1 MVKYIYLEILL
12 YFLLGTFSGVLAGLF
27 GIGGGII
34 IIPTF
39 FYVFSYLGFPQEILS
54 HMVLG
59 SSLGVIVFSSISST
73 FSHNTK
79 GAVNW
84 GLIKLVVPSI
94 VIGSC
99 LGSLTAGYLESNTLQ
114 GLVALFLV
122 VASVQL
128 IFEFPPPPQN
138 PQTNLVGPVVAG
150 GGIGWLSG
158 VFGIGG
164 GIFSVPYFYHRGLKM
179 MNAIGTS
186 AACGIPIAVAGSI
199 SYMIIGRDSVDLP
212 QNSIGYVYLPAT
224 IIVGLT
230 SSITAKYG
238 VNIAHRMKQKKL
250 RIAFAFLVMI
260 MALNLLMR

>member
-1 MVKYIYLEILL
+1 MEILL

-39 FYVFSYLGFPQEILS
+39 FYIFSYLGFAEEILS

-59 SSLGVIVFSSISST
+59 SSLGVIVFSSLSST
-73 FSHNTK
+73 FSHHLK

-84 GLIKLVVPSI
+84 KLIKVVVPSI
-94 VIGSC
+94 VIGSS
-99 LGSLTAGYLESNTLQ
+99 LGGITAGYLESSTLQ
-114 GLVALFLV
+114 GLVSLFLV
-122 VASVQL
+122 VASIQL
-128 IFEFPPPPQN
+128 IFEFPPPSQN
-138 PQTNLVGPVVAG
+138 PKTNLVGPVIAG
-150 GGIGWLSG
+150 GGSGWLSG

-164 GIFSVPYFYHRGLKM
+164 GIFSVPYFYHRGLTM

-186 AACGIPIAVAGSI
+186 AACGIPIALAGSI
-199 SYMIIGRDSVDLP
+199 SYMVIGFENINLP
-212 QNSIGYVYLPAT
+212 NNSIGYIYLPAT
-224 IIVGLT
+224 LIVGLM

-260 MALNLLMR
+260 MALNLLTR

>member
-1 MVKYIYLEILL
+1 MVIYR
-12 YFLLGTFSGVLAGLF
+12 S
-27 GIGGGII
+27 
-34 IIPTF
+34 
-39 FYVFSYLGFPQEILS
+39 
-54 HMVLG
+54 
-59 SSLGVIVFSSISST
+59 
-73 FSHNTK
+73 
-79 GAVNW
+79 
-84 GLIKLVVPSI
+84 
-94 VIGSC
+94 
-99 LGSLTAGYLESNTLQ
+99 
-114 GLVALFLV
+114 VALFLV

-179 MNAIGTS
+179 MHAIGTS

-199 SYMIIGRDSVDLP
+199 SYMIIGIDSVDLP

>member
-1 MVKYIYLEILL
+1 M
-12 YFLLGTFSGVLAGLF
+12 LGSFSGVLAGLF

-39 FYVFSYLGFPQEILS
+39 FYIFSYLAFPDEILS

-59 SSLGVIVFSSISST
+59 SSLGVIAFSSISST
-73 FSHNTK
+73 FSHHSK

-84 GLIKLVVPSI
+84 RLIKVVAPSI
-94 VIGSC
+94 VIGSS
-99 LGSLTAGYLESNTLQ
+99 LGGLTAGYLESSTLQ
-114 GLVALFLV
+114 GLVSLFLV

-128 IFEFPPPPQN
+128 IFEFPPPSQN
-138 PQTNLVGPVVAG
+138 PKTNLAGPVIAG

-179 MNAIGTS
+179 MHAIGTS
-186 AACGIPIAVAGSI
+186 AACGIPIAIAGSI
-199 SYMIIGRDSVDLP
+199 SYILIGYENLNLPEYSV
-212 QNSIGYVYLPAT
+212 GYVYLPAT
-224 IIVGLT
+224 IIVGVM
-230 SSITAKYG
+230 SSLTAKFG

>member
-1 MVKYIYLEILL
+1 MEIFLF
-12 YFLLGTFSGVLAGLF
+12 FLLGAFSGVLAGLF

-39 FYVFSYLGFPQEILS
+39 FFIFSYLGFTEEILA

-73 FSHNTK
+73 FSHNIKEVVDWKLIRVVAPSRIIGSALGGIT
-79 GAVNW
+79 A
-84 GLIKLVVPSI
+84 GLI
-94 VIGSC
+94 
-99 LGSLTAGYLESNTLQ
+99 ESDTLQ

-138 PQTNLVGPVVAG
+138 PHTNLIGPVIAG

-179 MNAIGTS
+179 MKAIGTS
-186 AACGIPIAVAGSI
+186 AACGIPIAISGSI
-199 SYMIIGRDSVDLP
+199 SYMIIGINEDNLP
-212 QNSIGYVYLPAT
+212 NYSIGYVYLPAT
-224 IIVGLT
+224 IIVGLM
-230 SSITAKYG
+230 SSLTAKFG

-260 MALNLLMR
+260 MALNLLLR

>member
-1 MVKYIYLEILL
+1 M
-12 YFLLGTFSGVLAGLF
+12 LGTFSGVLAGLF

-39 FYVFSYLGFPQEILS
+39 FFIFSFLGFAEGILA

-59 SSLGVIVFSSISST
+59 SSLGVIIFSSISST
-73 FSHNTK
+73 FSHNIK
-79 GAVNW
+79 DAVDW
-84 GLIKLVVPSI
+84 KLIRVVAPSI
-94 VIGSC
+94 IIGSA
-99 LGSLTAGYLESNTLQ
+99 LGGITAGQIESNTLQ

-138 PQTNLVGPVVAG
+138 PQTNLIGPFIAG

-179 MNAIGTS
+179 MSAIGTS
-186 AACGIPIAVAGSI
+186 AACGIPIAISGSI
-199 SYMIIGRDSVDLP
+199 SYMIVGLHENNLP
-212 QNSIGYVYLPAT
+212 NYSIGYVYLPAT
-224 IIVGLT
+224 IVVGIM
-230 SSITAKYG
+230 SSFTAKFG

>member
-1 MVKYIYLEILL
+1 M
-12 YFLLGTFSGVLAGLF
+12 LGSFSGVLAGLF

-39 FYVFSYLGFPQEILS
+39 FYIFSYLAFPDEILS

-59 SSLGVIVFSSISST
+59 SSLGVIAFSSISST
-73 FSHNTK
+73 FSHHSK

-84 GLIKLVVPSI
+84 RIIKVVAPSI
-94 VIGSC
+94 VIGSS
-99 LGSLTAGYLESNTLQ
+99 LGGLTAGYLESSTLQ
-114 GLVALFLV
+114 GLVSLFLV

-128 IFEFPPPPQN
+128 IFEFPPPSQN
-138 PQTNLVGPVVAG
+138 PKTNLAGPVIAG

-179 MNAIGTS
+179 MHAIGTS
-186 AACGIPIAVAGSI
+186 AACGIPIAIAGSI
-199 SYMIIGRDSVDLP
+199 SYILIGYENLNLPEYSV
-212 QNSIGYVYLPAT
+212 GYVYLPAT
-224 IIVGLT
+224 IIVGVM
-230 SSITAKYG
+230 SSLTAKFG

>member
-1 MVKYIYLEILL
+1 M
-12 YFLLGTFSGVLAGLF
+12 LGTLSGVLAGLF

-39 FYVFSYLGFPQEILS
+39 FFIFSYLGFAESILA

-73 FSHNTK
+73 FSHNMKESVDWRLIRVVTPSIII
-79 GAVNW
+79 GSALGGITA
-84 GLIKLVVPSI
+84 GLID
-94 VIGSC
+94 
-99 LGSLTAGYLESNTLQ
+99 SNTLQ

-122 VASVQL
+122 VVSVQL

-138 PQTNLVGPVVAG
+138 PRTNLIGPFIAG

-164 GIFSVPYFYHRGLKM
+164 GIFSVPYFYDRGLKM

-186 AACGIPIAVAGSI
+186 AACGIPIAISGSI
-199 SYMIIGRDSVDLP
+199 SYMIVGLNKSNLP
-212 QNSIGYVYLPAT
+212 DYSIGYVYIPAT
-224 IIVGLT
+224 IIVGVM
-230 SSITAKYG
+230 SSLTAKFG
-238 VNIAHRMKQKKL
+238 VKIAHRMKQKKTKNSFCIIGYDNGL
-250 RIAFAFLVMI
+250 KSINEI
-260 MALNLLMR
+260 NG

>member
-1 MVKYIYLEILL
+1 
-12 YFLLGTFSGVLAGLF
+12 LLGSFSGILAGLF

-34 IIPTF
+34 IIPGF
-39 FYVFSYLGFPQEILS
+39 FYIFAYLGFPYEILS

-73 FSHNTK
+73 LSHHSK
-79 GAVNW
+79 SAVNW
-84 GLIKLVVPSI
+84 SLIKLVAPSI
-94 VIGSC
+94 VIGSG
-99 LGSLTAGYLESNTLQ
+99 LGGLTAGYLESNTLQ

-122 VASVQL
+122 VASIQL

-138 PQTNLVGPVVAG
+138 PRTNLVGPVVAG

-186 AACGIPIAVAGSI
+186 AACGIPIAIAGSI
-199 SYMIIGRDSVDLP
+199 SYILIGLDSEILP
-212 QNSIGYVYLPAT
+212 DSSIGYVYLPAT
-224 IIVGLT
+224 VIVGIM

>member
-1 MVKYIYLEILL
+1 M
-12 YFLLGTFSGVLAGLF
+12 LGTLSGVLAGLF

-39 FYVFSYLGFPQEILS
+39 FFIFSYLGFAESILA

-73 FSHNTK
+73 FSHNMKESVDWRLIRVVTPSIII
-79 GAVNW
+79 GSALGGITA
-84 GLIKLVVPSI
+84 GLID
-94 VIGSC
+94 
-99 LGSLTAGYLESNTLQ
+99 SNTLQ

-122 VASVQL
+122 VVSVQL

-138 PQTNLVGPVVAG
+138 PRTNLIGPFIAG

-164 GIFSVPYFYHRGLKM
+164 GIFSVPYFYDRGLKM

-186 AACGIPIAVAGSI
+186 AACGIPIAISGSI
-199 SYMIIGRDSVDLP
+199 SYMIVGLNKSNLP
-212 QNSIGYVYLPAT
+212 DYSIGYVYIPAT
-224 IIVGLT
+224 IIVGVM
-230 SSITAKYG
+230 SSLTAKFG
-238 VNIAHRMKQKKL
+238 VKIAHRMKQKKL
-250 RIAFAFLVMI
+250 RIAFALLVMI

>member
-1 MVKYIYLEILL
+1 MEILF

-39 FYVFSYLGFPQEILS
+39 FYIFSYLGFAEEILS

-59 SSLGVIVFSSISST
+59 SSLGVIVFSSLSST
-73 FSHNTK
+73 FSHHSK

-84 GLIKLVVPSI
+84 KLIKVVVPSI
-94 VIGSC
+94 VIGSS
-99 LGSLTAGYLESNTLQ
+99 LGGITAGYLESSTLQ
-114 GLVALFLV
+114 GLVSLFLV
-122 VASVQL
+122 VASIQL
-128 IFEFPPPPQN
+128 IFEFPPPSQN
-138 PQTNLVGPVVAG
+138 PKTNLVGPVIAG

-164 GIFSVPYFYHRGLKM
+164 GIFSVPYFYHRGLTM

-186 AACGIPIAVAGSI
+186 AACGIPIALAGSI
-199 SYMIIGRDSVDLP
+199 SYMVIGFENINLP
-212 QNSIGYVYLPAT
+212 SNSIGYIYLPAT
-224 IIVGLT
+224 LIVGLM

-260 MALNLLMR
+260 MALNLLTR

>member
-1 MVKYIYLEILL
+1 MEILL

-39 FYVFSYLGFPQEILS
+39 FYIFSFLGFADEILA

-59 SSLGVIVFSSISST
+59 SSLGVIVFSSLSST
-73 FSHNTK
+73 FSHNSK

-84 GLIKLVVPSI
+84 SLIKVVAPSI
-94 VIGSC
+94 IIGS
-99 LGSLTAGYLESNTLQ
+99 GFGGITAGFIESSTLQ
-114 GLVALFLV
+114 GLVALVVV
-122 VASVQL
+122 VASIQL

-138 PQTNLVGPVVAG
+138 PRTTLIGPVVAG

-186 AACGIPIAVAGSI
+186 AACGIPIAFAGSI
-199 SYMIIGRDSVDLP
+199 SYIF
-212 QNSIGYVYLPAT
+212 IGYGNSSLPDNSVGFIYLPAT

-230 SSITAKYG
+230 SSLTAKYG

-250 RIAFAFLVMI
+250 RIGFAFLVMI

>member
-1 MVKYIYLEILL
+1 LEILL
-12 YFLLGTFSGVLAGLF
+12 YFLLGSFSGVLAGLF

-39 FYVFSYLGFPQEILS
+39 FYIFAYLGFPEEILS

-73 FSHNTK
+73 YSHNSK

-84 GLIKLVVPSI
+84 DLIKVVAPSI
-94 VIGSC
+94 IIGSA
-99 LGSLTAGYLESNTLQ
+99 LGGITAGFLESTTLQ

-138 PQTNLVGPVVAG
+138 PQTNLVGPVIAG

-186 AACGIPIAVAGSI
+186 AACGIPIALAGSI
-199 SYMIIGRDSVDLP
+199 SYMIIGFDNINIPENSV
-212 QNSIGYVYLPAT
+212 GYVYLPAT
-224 IIVGLT
+224 IIVGLM
-230 SSITAKYG
+230 SSFTAKYG

-250 RIAFAFLVMI
+250 RIAFAFLVII

>member
-1 MVKYIYLEILL
+1 LEILL

-39 FYVFSYLGFPQEILS
+39 FYIFSYLGFVEEILS

-59 SSLGVIVFSSISST
+59 SSLGVIVFSSLSST
-73 FSHNTK
+73 FSHHSK

-84 GLIKLVVPSI
+84 NLIKVVVPSI
-94 VIGSC
+94 VIGSS
-99 LGSLTAGYLESNTLQ
+99 LGGITAGYLESSTLQ
-114 GLVALFLV
+114 GLVSLFLV
-122 VASVQL
+122 VASIQL
-128 IFEFPPPPQN
+128 IFEFPPPSQN
-138 PQTNLVGPVVAG
+138 PKTNLVGPVIAG

-186 AACGIPIAVAGSI
+186 AACGIPIALAGSI
-199 SYMIIGRDSVDLP
+199 AYMVIGFENINLP
-212 QNSIGYVYLPAT
+212 SNSIGYIYLPAT
-224 IIVGLT
+224 LIVGLM

-260 MALNLLMR
+260 MALNLLTR

>member
-1 MVKYIYLEILL
+1 MEILL

-39 FYVFSYLGFPQEILS
+39 FYVFSFLGFADQILS

-59 SSLGVIVFSSISST
+59 SSLGVIVFSSLSST
-73 FSHNTK
+73 FSHNSK

-84 GLIKLVVPSI
+84 ELIKVVAPSI
-94 VIGSC
+94 IIGSG
-99 LGSLTAGYLESNTLQ
+99 LGGITAGLLESNVLQ

-122 VASVQL
+122 VASIQL
-128 IFEFPPPPQN
+128 IFEFPPPAQN
-138 PQTNLVGPVVAG
+138 PRTNLVGPVIAG

-186 AACGIPIAVAGSI
+186 AACGIPIALAGSI
-199 SYMIIGRDSVDLP
+199 SYIVIGYNNINLP
-212 QNSIGYVYLPAT
+212 NNSIGFVYLPAT

-230 SSITAKYG
+230 SSLTAKFG
-238 VNIAHRMKQKKL
+238 VHIAHRMKQKKL
-250 RIAFAFLVMI
+250 RIGFAFLVMI

>member
-1 MVKYIYLEILL
+1 MEILL

-39 FYVFSYLGFPQEILS
+39 FYIFAYLGFSEEILS

-73 FSHNTK
+73 FSHHTK

-84 GLIKLVVPSI
+84 KLIRIVAPSI
-94 VIGSC
+94 VIGSS
-99 LGSLTAGYLESNTLQ
+99 LGGITAGYIESSTLQ
-114 GLVALFLV
+114 GLVSLFLV
-122 VASVQL
+122 VASIQL
-128 IFEFPPPPQN
+128 IFEFPPPSQN
-138 PQTNLVGPVVAG
+138 PKTNLAGPVIAG
-150 GGIGWLSG
+150 AGIGWLSG

-186 AACGIPIAVAGSI
+186 AACGIPIALAGSI
-199 SYMIIGRDSVDLP
+199 SYIFIGYGNINLP
-212 QNSIGYVYLPAT
+212 ENSIGYIYLPAT
-224 IIVGLT
+224 IIVGLM
-230 SSITAKYG
+230 SSLTAKYG

-250 RIAFAFLVMI
+250 RIGFAFLVMI

>member
-1 MVKYIYLEILL
+1 
-12 YFLLGTFSGVLAGLF
+12 LLGTLSGVLAGLF

-39 FYVFSYLGFPQEILS
+39 FFIFSYLGFAEGILA

-73 FSHNTK
+73 FSHNIK
-79 GAVNW
+79 DAVNW
-84 GLIKLVVPSI
+84 KLIKVTAPSIIIGSALGGITAGLI
-94 VIGSC
+94 
-99 LGSLTAGYLESNTLQ
+99 ESDTLQ

-138 PQTNLVGPVVAG
+138 PHTNVIGPFIAG

-186 AACGIPIAVAGSI
+186 AACGIPIAISGSL
-199 SYMIIGRDSVDLP
+199 SYMIVGLNEDSLP
-212 QNSIGYVYLPAT
+212 NYSIGYVYLPAT
-224 IIVGLT
+224 IIVGIM
-230 SSITAKYG
+230 SSLTAKFG

-260 MALNLLMR
+260 MALNLLTR

>member
-1 MVKYIYLEILL
+1 MEILL
-12 YFLLGTFSGVLAGLF
+12 YFLLGSFSGILAGLF

-39 FYVFSYLGFPQEILS
+39 FYIFAYLGFPEEILS
-54 HMVLG
+54 HIVLG
-59 SSLGVIVFSSISST
+59 SSLGVIAFSSLSST
-73 FSHNTK
+73 FSHSAK

-84 GLIKLVVPSI
+84 KLIKVVAPSI
-94 VIGSC
+94 IIGSS
-99 LGSLTAGYLESNTLQ
+99 LGGLTAGYLESNTLQ
-114 GLVALFLV
+114 GLVSLFLV

-128 IFEFPPPPQN
+128 IFEFPPPSQN
-138 PQTNLVGPVVAG
+138 PQTNLLGPVIAG

-186 AACGIPIAVAGSI
+186 AACGIPIALAGSI
-199 SYMIIGRDSVDLP
+199 SYIFIGFENINLP
-212 QNSIGYVYLPAT
+212 DYSLGYIYLPAT
-224 IIVGLT
+224 IIVGVM
-230 SSITAKYG
+230 SSLTAKIG

>member
-1 MVKYIYLEILL
+1 MEILL

-39 FYVFSYLGFPQEILS
+39 FYIFSYLGFAEEILS
-54 HMVLG
+54 HIVLG
-59 SSLGVIVFSSISST
+59 SSLGVIVFSSLSST
-73 FSHNTK
+73 FSHHLK

-84 GLIKLVVPSI
+84 KLIKVVVPSI
-94 VIGSC
+94 VIGSS
-99 LGSLTAGYLESNTLQ
+99 LGGITAGYLESSTLQ
-114 GLVALFLV
+114 GLVSLFLV
-122 VASVQL
+122 VASIQL
-128 IFEFPPPPQN
+128 IFEFPPPSQN
-138 PQTNLVGPVVAG
+138 PKTNLVGPVIAG

-164 GIFSVPYFYHRGLKM
+164 GIFSVPYFYHRGLTM

-186 AACGIPIAVAGSI
+186 AACGIPIALAGSI
-199 SYMIIGRDSVDLP
+199 SYMVIGFENINLP
-212 QNSIGYVYLPAT
+212 NNSIGYIYLPAT
-224 IIVGLT
+224 LIVGLM

-260 MALNLLMR
+260 MALNLLTR

>member
-1 MVKYIYLEILL
+1 LEILL
-12 YFLLGTFSGVLAGLF
+12 YFLLGSFSGVLAGLF

-39 FYVFSYLGFPQEILS
+39 FYIFAYLGFPEEILS

-73 FSHNTK
+73 YSHNSK

-84 GLIKLVVPSI
+84 VLIKVVAPSI
-94 VIGSC
+94 IIGSA
-99 LGSLTAGYLESNTLQ
+99 LGGITAGFLESTTLQ

-138 PQTNLVGPVVAG
+138 PQTNLVGPVIAG
-150 GGIGWLSG
+150 GGIGWLPG

-186 AACGIPIAVAGSI
+186 AACGIPIALAGSI
-199 SYMIIGRDSVDLP
+199 SYMIIGFDNINIPENSV
-212 QNSIGYVYLPAT
+212 GYVYLPAT
-224 IIVGLT
+224 IIVGLM
-230 SSITAKYG
+230 SSLTAKYG

-250 RIAFAFLVMI
+250 RIAFAFLVII

>member
-1 MVKYIYLEILL
+1 M
-12 YFLLGTFSGVLAGLF
+12 LGSFSGVLAGLF

-39 FYVFSYLGFPQEILS
+39 FYIFSYLAFPDEILS

-59 SSLGVIVFSSISST
+59 SSLGVIAFSSISST
-73 FSHNTK
+73 FSHHSK

-84 GLIKLVVPSI
+84 RLIKVVAPSI
-94 VIGSC
+94 VIGSS
-99 LGSLTAGYLESNTLQ
+99 LGGLTAGYLESSTLQ
-114 GLVALFLV
+114 GLVSLFLV

-128 IFEFPPPPQN
+128 IFEFPPPSQN
-138 PQTNLVGPVVAG
+138 PKTNLAGPVIAG

-179 MNAIGTS
+179 MHAIGTS
-186 AACGIPIAVAGSI
+186 AACGIPIAIAGSI
-199 SYMIIGRDSVDLP
+199 SYILIGYDNLNLPEYSV
-212 QNSIGYVYLPAT
+212 GYVYLPAT
-224 IIVGLT
+224 IIVGVM
-230 SSITAKYG
+230 SSLTAKFG

>member
-1 MVKYIYLEILL
+1 M
-12 YFLLGTFSGVLAGLF
+12 LGTLSGVLAGLF

-39 FYVFSYLGFPQEILS
+39 FFIFSYLGFAESILA

-73 FSHNTK
+73 FSHNMKESVDWRLIRVVTPSIII
-79 GAVNW
+79 GSALGGITA
-84 GLIKLVVPSI
+84 GLID
-94 VIGSC
+94 
-99 LGSLTAGYLESNTLQ
+99 SNTLQ

-122 VASVQL
+122 VVSVQL

-138 PQTNLVGPVVAG
+138 PRTNLIGPFIAG

-186 AACGIPIAVAGSI
+186 AACGIPIAISGSI
-199 SYMIIGRDSVDLP
+199 SYMIVGLNKSNLP
-212 QNSIGYVYLPAT
+212 DYSIGYVYIPAT
-224 IIVGLT
+224 IIVGVM
-230 SSITAKYG
+230 SSLTAKFG
-238 VNIAHRMKQKKL
+238 VKIAHRMKQKKL
-250 RIAFAFLVMI
+250 RIAFALLVMI

>member
-1 MVKYIYLEILL
+1 LEIFL

-39 FYVFSYLGFPQEILS
+39 FFIFSYLGFEEGILA

-59 SSLGVIVFSSISST
+59 SSLGVIIFSSISST
-73 FSHNTK
+73 FSHNIK
-79 GAVNW
+79 DAVDW
-84 GLIKLVVPSI
+84 KLIRVVAPSI
-94 VIGSC
+94 IIGSA
-99 LGSLTAGYLESNTLQ
+99 LGGITAGFIESDTLQ

-138 PQTNLVGPVVAG
+138 PQTNLIGPFIAG

-164 GIFSVPYFYHRGLKM
+164 GIFSFPYFYHRGLKM

-186 AACGIPIAVAGSI
+186 AACGIPIAISGSI
-199 SYMIIGRDSVDLP
+199 SYMIVGLNENNLP
-212 QNSIGYVYLPAT
+212 DYSIGYVYLPAT
-224 IIVGLT
+224 IIVGVM
-230 SSITAKYG
+230 SSLTAKFG

>member
-1 MVKYIYLEILL
+1 MEIFL
-12 YFLLGTFSGVLAGLF
+12 YFFLGTFSGVLAGLF

-39 FYVFSYLGFPQEILS
+39 FFVFSYLGFADEILS

-73 FSHNTK
+73 FSHNIK
-79 GAVNW
+79 DAVDW
-84 GLIKLVVPSI
+84 GLIRVVAPSI
-94 VIGSC
+94 VIGSA
-99 LGSLTAGYLESNTLQ
+99 LGGFTAGLLESNTLQ
-114 GLVALFLV
+114 GLVSLFLV
-122 VASVQL
+122 VASIQL

-138 PQTNLVGPVVAG
+138 PQTNLFGPVIAG

-186 AACGIPIAVAGSI
+186 AACGIPIAISGSI
-199 SYMIIGRDSVDLP
+199 SYMVIGLNDINLPNYSV
-212 QNSIGYVYLPAT
+212 GYVYLPAT
-224 IIVGLT
+224 IVVGIM
-230 SSITAKYG
+230 SSLTAKLG

>member
-1 MVKYIYLEILL
+1 M
-12 YFLLGTFSGVLAGLF
+12 LGTFSGVLAGLF

-39 FYVFSYLGFPQEILS
+39 FLIFTYLGFAEGILA

-59 SSLGVIVFSSISST
+59 SSLGVIIFSSISST
-73 FSHNTK
+73 FSHNIK
-79 GAVNW
+79 EAVDW
-84 GLIKLVVPSI
+84 KLIRVVAPSI
-94 VIGSC
+94 IIGSA
-99 LGSLTAGYLESNTLQ
+99 LGGVTAGQIESDTLQ
-114 GLVALFLV
+114 GLVALFLL

-138 PQTNLVGPVVAG
+138 PQTNLVGPFIAG

-186 AACGIPIAVAGSI
+186 AACGIPIAISGSI
-199 SYMIIGRDSVDLP
+199 SYMIVGLNENNIPDY
-212 QNSIGYVYLPAT
+212 SIGYVYIPAT
-224 IIVGLT
+224 IIVGVM
-230 SSITAKYG
+230 SSLTAKYG
-238 VNIAHRMKQKKL
+238 VKIAHRMKQKKL